1 MLRGVNG
8 CGGLSNGIDTE
19 SLVISGFGKEGRL
32 MEKELV
38 PVFVAVLISAV
49 MQVNLIQT
57 FAVIE
62 ITYKLLQ
69 LSLWFLCSIRK
80 STKHE
85 KSPSNS
91 TKLNGR
97 RRKRR

>member
-1 MLRGVNG
+1 
-8 CGGLSNGIDTE
+8 
-19 SLVISGFGKEGRL
+19 
-32 MEKELV
+32 MEKELL
-38 PVFVAVLISAV
+38 PVFIAVIISAV

-57 FAVIE
+57 FAIIE

-69 LSLWFLCSIRK
+69 LSLWFLYSIRE
-80 STKHE
+80 SAKHE